1 MSNIHIGVEQC
12 GDGEGLSCAGL
23 QESTEETQFSQ
34 INEYR
39 IDSFCVVSIEL
50 KWICFDGK

>member
-1 MSNIHIGVEQC
+1 MSNIHLGVKQC

-39 IDSFCVVSIEL
+39 SESFCVVGLEL
-50 KWICFDGK
+50 K